1 MAAEPQINPH
11 YTKVKTQADAWIT
24 RVMKKDEAWA
34 ARNASVDLAF
44 LASCWA
50 PGAGDEGLRVVV
62 DWNHW
67 VFLFDDR
74 RRNDPG
80 FGTGLMRAEFDEG
93 HLRNDLAAAR
103 REINMMLAVM
113 DGLLRVQEEDAVR
126 FVFQTVCD
134 RVGKQ
139 SSLDLQKC
147 WKTMHQRYFDG
158 LLQQVEDTQA
168 QLSHTRSIQQYMD
181 MRAHTIGVYPAIA
194 LALYAAGVDL
204 PERVLQ
210 HPCLQECMRISA
222 ELVTLVNDI
231 ASFQKDLMLNVE
243 LNIIILVRRN
253 GKGINTQKAVD
264 EIGVMIKACYQRWH
278 HALAGMPTWGEKID
292 REVCNFVDL
301 QDGPVSWRP
310 RNGSAD
316 NA

>member
-1 MAAEPQINPH
+1 M
-11 YTKVKTQADAWIT
+11 
-24 RVMKKDEAWA
+24 
-34 ARNASVDLAF
+34 
-44 LASCWA
+44 
-50 PGAGDEGLRVVV
+50 
-62 DWNHW
+62 
-67 VFLFDDR
+67 FLFDDR

-134 RVGKQ
+134 RVGKVGLNAARMY
-139 SSLDLQKC
+139 SVVRLRPRNRADLQKC

-194 LALYAAGVDL
+194 LALFVLL
-204 PERVLQ
+204 P
-210 HPCLQECMRISA
+210 
-222 ELVTLVNDI
+222 
-231 ASFQKDLMLNVE
+231 
-243 LNIIILVRRN
+243 
-253 GKGINTQKAVD
+253 
-264 EIGVMIKACYQRWH
+264 
-278 HALAGMPTWGEKID
+278 AGMLGLD
-292 REVCNFVDL
+292 
-301 QDGPVSWRP
+301 
-310 RNGSAD
+310 
-316 NA
+316 